1 MQIQLDKYSI
11 EGWCLIKM
19 LKEADRLDLITCE
32 WETKIGCQDRETLIC
47 KVHNLWFIF
56 GDYGEYSESFH
67 IGIYDKHRNIA
78 ITVFDFRGWLY
89 TQEELKHKKRILSF
103 LENLFNDKRLA
114 RVREPLLNVK
124 TSNGVKDFPYYEDKV
139 RFYKSPDMYKVYPSE
154 PWFRNRHNT
163 IKFLNKIKL

>member
-1 MQIQLDKYSI
+1 MQIQLEKYSI

-19 LKEADRLDLITCE
+19 LKEADKVGLINCE

-56 GDYGEYSESFH
+56 GDYGENSESFS
-67 IGIYDKHRNIA
+67 IGIYNKHRNIA

-89 TQEELKHKKRILSF
+89 TQEELKHKKWILSF
-103 LENLFNDKRLA
+103 LESLFNNEKFV
-114 RVREPLLNVK
+114 RVREPLLNIK
-124 TSNGVKDFPYYEDKV
+124 TANGIEDILYYEDKV
-139 RFYKSPDMYKVYPSE
+139 RFYKSLDMYTVYPSE
-154 PWFRNRHNT
+154 PWFRSRSNT